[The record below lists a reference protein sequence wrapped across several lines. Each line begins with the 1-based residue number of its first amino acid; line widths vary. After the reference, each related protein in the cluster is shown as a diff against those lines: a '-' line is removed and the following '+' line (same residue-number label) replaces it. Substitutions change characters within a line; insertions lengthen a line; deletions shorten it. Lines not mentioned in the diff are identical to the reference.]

1 MVTKEDWA
9 IVCQDVKNKCTFVT
23 KGLIIELDRRF
34 WAHELMNVTS
44 IIYLQYWVQLE
55 VSLRFLEHLQ
65 ILKSHYCY
73 YKMIQPNGKAHS
85 PLMDDGI
92 LEQ

>member
-9 IVCQDVKNKCTFVT
+9 IVCQDVKNKCTFAT

-34 WAHELMNVTS
+34 WAQELINATS
-44 IIYLQYWVQLE
+44 IIYLWYWVQLE
-55 VSLRFLEHLQ
+55 VALRFLEHLQ

-73 YKMIQPNGKAHS
+73 YKMTQLDGKLHS
-85 PLMDDGI
+85 PLLDHGL